1 MGRRQ
6 RRTWASTCDGCVTGK
21 RQQREL
27 AAWRAEDKTCN
38 PCLMKQL
45 VTHEKIRNHVGI
57 DHLPF
62 VTPTVVD
69 VAPTWGI
76 TGGLRHP

>member
-1 MGRRQ
+1 
-6 RRTWASTCDGCVTGK
+6 
-21 RQQREL
+21 
-27 AAWRAEDKTCN
+27 
-38 PCLMKQL
+38 MKQL
-45 VTHEKIRNHVGI
+45 VTYEKIRNHVGI
-57 DHLPF
+57 DHLLL